1 MRRVVSEI
9 ARLGEGEGG
18 MVRRLGWVIVAG
30 FVLCLV
36 GVALVSSQSEA
47 LARSDALLGLSA
59 QALVD
64 PVPADDPASVQAADA
79 AAGVSAAAGETGGA
93 GTETSV
99 ADVAPVP
106 ADVPKVLP
114 AVDVDVVVY
123 ATQTS
128 GLAAVREL
136 ALGAPQLR
144 VALISCGNLLETPLT
159 QGLSVEDVRNAGHV
173 TGGFYGEWRQT
184 VTRYY
189 SLCGLKAANGTGRF
203 TYEPEVSA
211 KILWSYVSGSALPNV
226 QFYSAKL
233 LDAHDGPDGR
243 YVDISVEGAGDL
255 RLNTKY
261 LIDASVE
268 ADLARMLGADYRIGR
283 AEDVYNDVL
292 GNKPAYPSSENGWV
306 TAPQRLSA
314 LLTLQV
320 HSSGKAPRI
329 ADLWHPNYDP
339 GSFAGT
345 TFAWKN
351 VAAFANSWSMKIAVL
366 PKNKRELNETW
377 SDHPDIGWAFQW
389 IFEPDRRGDIRK
401 QVLQWTINRARYLQ
415 ENGYAR
421 VGIASIPQKL
431 YVREGPRVVGLDTY
445 TADDLRSVAL
455 RQPVAVGCYCEYD
468 RHDAFYP
475 THIETTRY
483 VYMPMEALIAAGHP
497 ALLVSTAVSTDSAAY
512 CSAVRMEHCRAN
524 MGAAAAMMVITA
536 AELGVELSDV
546 PYETVRSKLISRGYQ
561 IPLS

>member
-64 PVPADDPASVQAADA
+64 PVSADVPASVQAAGAPAD
-79 AAGVSAAAGETGGA
+79 VSATAGETGG
-93 GTETSV
+93 GSTEASV
-99 ADVAPVP
+99 ADVVPVP
-106 ADVPKVLP
+106 ADVTKTLP

-136 ALGAPQLR
+136 ALGAPHLR

-233 LDAHDGPDGR
+233 LDAHDGSGGR

-261 LIDASVE
+261 FIDASVE

-306 TAPQRLSA
+306 TAPQRFSA

-339 GSFAGT
+339 GSFTGT

-389 IFEPDRRGDIRK
+389 IFEPDSRGDIRK

-445 TADDLRSVAL
+445 TADDLRSVTL

-524 MGAAAAMMVITA
+524 MGAAAAMMVMTA
-536 AELGVELSDV
+536 AELGVELSEV

>member
-306 TAPQRLSA
+306 TAPQRFSA

>member
-173 TGGFYGEWRQT
+173 TGGFYGEWGQT

-306 TAPQRLSA
+306 TAPQRFSA